1 MKQPIDLRP
10 DHAKIVHEII
20 ARHLPAGVSVRVFG
34 SRAKWTAK
42 PHSDLDLALKGKQP
56 LPRSMLV
63 DLAEAFS
70 ESDLPFRVD
79 VVDWHTVAPSFQA
92 VIDRDGKR
100 LEFPFENIGNLASE
114 NNGAI
119 AIGPFGSA
127 MKADTYTDSGVRV
140 IRGTNFGDTRTW
152 KGDWV
157 FVPDSFV
164 EKMPR
169 CEVRPGD
176 IVFPHRGSI
185 GEVAIVPDDGN
196 RYCLSTS
203 LMKATLDPKKSDPL
217 FVCYYLK
224 SPAGRQEIMRFG
236 STVGTPGIGQPLASL
251 RQFNVPS
258 PDLSTQKSIVSVLTA
273 LDDKI
278 ELNRRMNET
287 LEGMAQAI
295 FRDWFVDFGPV
306 RRKAAGDTD
315 AVAIVGGLIPN
326 AASAA
331 KLAALFPAALG
342 DDGLPVGWQ
351 RLHLSDIASQGK
363 GSVNPQ
369 GQPETVFEHYSLPAF
384 DKGQEPSMDAGST
397 IKSNKTPVPSGAV
410 LLSKLNPETLRVWL
424 PNDHAGA
431 VQIASTEFLVFI
443 PKLGASRSL
452 LFALF
457 RDPDF
462 RTLMQGMVTGT
473 SKSHQR
479 ISPPALLAQDVIAAD
494 VGLFPAFS
502 ALVEPMLER
511 LLANRAENKFLAET
525 RDYLLPRLMSG
536 TVRVARESEA
546 A

>member
-42 PHSDLDLALKGKQP
+42 PHSDLDLALKGKEP
-56 LPRSMLV
+56 LPRSVLG

-79 VVDWHTVAPSFQA
+79 VVDWQTVTPSFRE
-92 VIDRDGKR
+92 VIDRDGLPLPWPLFPLKQFVDSDRSICYGIVQPGKPVYGGVPIVRVNNFGPNGIDTSDALRIAPDIEAQYARSR
-100 LEFPFENIGNLASE
+100 LQGGELLITLVGSV
-114 NNGAI
+114 GQSAI
-119 AIGPFGSA
+119 APPELRGWNVARAVGVVPISDDLTARWIKFVFTSNKAQEFFAQRANTTVQTTVNLRDLAELPVPTPPRLR
-127 MKADTYTDSGVRV
+127 MKG
-140 IRGTNFGDTRTW
+140 
-152 KGDWV
+152 
-157 FVPDSFV
+157 
-164 EKMPR
+164 
-169 CEVRPGD
+169 
-176 IVFPHRGSI
+176 
-185 GEVAIVPDDGN
+185 
-196 RYCLSTS
+196 
-203 LMKATLDPKKSDPL
+203 
-217 FVCYYLK
+217 
-224 SPAGRQEIMRFG
+224 
-236 STVGTPGIGQPLASL
+236 
-251 RQFNVPS
+251 
-258 PDLSTQKSIVSVLTA
+258 IVSVLAA
-273 LDDKI
+273 LDDRI

-306 RRKAAGDTD
+306 RRKAAGETD
-315 AVAIVGGLIPN
+315 AVAIMGGLTSDPTQ
-326 AASAA
+326 
-331 KLAALFPAALG
+331 LAALFPDAFG

-479 ISPPALLAQDVIAAD
+479 ISPPALLAQEVVAAN

-511 LLANRAENKFLAET
+511 LLASRAEKKYLAET

-536 TVRVARESEA
+536 TVHVARESEA

>member
-42 PHSDLDLALKGKQP
+42 PHSDLDLALKGKEP
-56 LPRSMLV
+56 LPRSVLG

-92 VIDRDGKR
+92 VIDRDAIKLPWPKENFASLLAEPVRNGIYKPKEFHGRGCKIVNMGELFAHSRMFDVPMKR
-100 LEFPFENIGNLASE
+100 
-114 NNGAI
+114 
-119 AIGPFGSA
+119 
-127 MKADTYTDSGVRV
+127 
-140 IRGTNFGDTRTW
+140 
-152 KGDWV
+152 
-157 FVPDSFV
+157 V
-164 EKMPR
+164 E
-169 CEVRPGD
+169 
-176 IVFPHRGSI
+176 
-185 GEVAIVPDDGN
+185 
-196 RYCLSTS
+196 LT
-203 LMKATLDPKKSDPL
+203 PKERERFL
-217 FVCYYLK
+217 LK
-224 SPAGRQEIMRFG
+224 SGDLLFARRSLTAEGAGKCSIILEVNEPTTFESSIIRARPDPAKANPLYLYYFFSSQLGYQALDSIRRQVAVAGI
-236 STVGTPGIGQPLASL
+236 TGTDLASL
-251 RQFNVPS
+251 PIPTPPEGIQTKIA
-258 PDLSTQKSIVSVLTA
+258 DTLSLFDK
-273 LDDKI
+273 KI
-278 ELNRRMNET
+278 ELNRQMNET
-287 LEGMAQAI
+287 LEQQAQAI

-306 RRKAAGDTD
+306 RRKAAGETD
-315 AVAIVGGLIPN
+315 SVAIMGDLTPDPAR
-326 AASAA
+326 AAQ
-331 KLAALFPAALG
+331 LAALFPDAFG

-351 RLHLSDIASQGK
+351 RLHLSAIASQGK
-363 GSVNPQ
+363 GSINPQ

-397 IKSNKTPVPSGAV
+397 IKSNKTPVPLGSI

-443 PKLGASRSL
+443 PKPDASRSL

-479 ISPPALLAQDVIAAD
+479 ISPPALLAQEVIAAD
-494 VGLFPAFS
+494 AGLFPAFS

-511 LLANRAENKFLAET
+511 LLASRAENKYLAET

>member
-42 PHSDLDLALKGKQP
+42 PHSDLDLALKGKEP
-56 LPRSMLV
+56 LPRSVLG

-92 VIDRDGKR
+92 VIDRDAIKLPWPKEHFASLLAEPVRNGIYKPKEFHGRGCKIVNMGELFANSRMFDVPMKRVELTPKEQERFLLKSGDLLFARRSLTAEGAGKCSIV
-100 LEFPFENIGNLASE
+100 LEVNEPTTFESSIIRARPDPAKANPLYLYYFFSSQLGYQALDSIRRQVAVAGITGTDLANLPIPTPPES
-114 NNGAI
+114 I
-119 AIGPFGSA
+119 QTKI
-127 MKADTYTDSGVRV
+127 ADTL
-140 IRGTNFGDTRTW
+140 
-152 KGDWV
+152 
-157 FVPDSFV
+157 SFFD
-164 EKMPR
+164 R
-169 CEVRPGD
+169 
-176 IVFPHRGSI
+176 
-185 GEVAIVPDDGN
+185 
-196 RYCLSTS
+196 
-203 LMKATLDPKKSDPL
+203 
-217 FVCYYLK
+217 
-224 SPAGRQEIMRFG
+224 
-236 STVGTPGIGQPLASL
+236 
-251 RQFNVPS
+251 
-258 PDLSTQKSIVSVLTA
+258 
-273 LDDKI
+273 KI

-306 RRKAAGDTD
+306 RRKAAGETD
-315 AVAIVGGLIPN
+315 AVAIMGGLIPDTAR
-326 AASAA
+326 AAQ
-331 KLAALFPAALG
+331 LAALFPDAFG

-363 GSVNPQ
+363 GSINPQ
-369 GQPETVFEHYSLPAF
+369 SQPETVFEHYSLPAF

-397 IKSNKTPVPSGAV
+397 IKSNKTPVPLGSI

-443 PKLGASRSL
+443 PKPDASRSL

-479 ISPPALLAQDVIAAD
+479 ISPPALLAQEVIAAD

-511 LLANRAENKFLAET
+511 LLASRAENKSLAET

>member
-20 ARHLPAGVSVRVFG
+20 VRYLPAGVSVRVFG

-42 PHSDLDLALKGKQP
+42 PHSDLDLALKGTEP
-56 LPRSMLV
+56 LPRSVLG

-79 VVDWHTVAPSFQA
+79 VVDWHTVAPSFPA
-92 VIDRDGKR
+92 VIDRDGLTLPWPLFPLKQFVDPDRSICYGIVQPGKPVANGVPILRVNNFGINGLDTSDALRIAPEIEAQYARSR
-100 LEFPFENIGNLASE
+100 LQGGELLITLVGSV
-114 NNGAI
+114 GQSAI
-119 AIGPFGSA
+119 ARPELRGWNVARAVGVVPISDDLTARWVKFVFGSN
-127 MKADTYTDSGVRV
+127 KAQEFFFQRANTTVQTTVNLRDLAELP
-140 IRGTNFGDTRTW
+140 
-152 KGDWV
+152 
-157 FVPDSFV
+157 VPTP
-164 EKMPR
+164 PR
-169 CEVRPGD
+169 ARMMD
-176 IVFPHRGSI
+176 
-185 GEVAIVPDDGN
+185 
-196 RYCLSTS
+196 
-203 LMKATLDPKKSDPL
+203 
-217 FVCYYLK
+217 
-224 SPAGRQEIMRFG
+224 
-236 STVGTPGIGQPLASL
+236 
-251 RQFNVPS
+251 
-258 PDLSTQKSIVSVLTA
+258 IVSVLSV

-278 ELNRRMNET
+278 ELKRRMNET

-306 RRKAAGDTD
+306 RRKAAGETD
-315 AVAIVGGLIPN
+315 AVAILGGLTPDPAR
-326 AASAA
+326 AAQ
-331 KLAALFPAALG
+331 LAALFPDGFG
-342 DDGLPVGWQ
+342 DDGLPVGWN

-369 GQPETVFEHYSLPAF
+369 GQPETLFELYSLPAF

-431 VQIASTEFLVFI
+431 AQIASTEFLVFI
-443 PKLGASRSL
+443 PKPDVSRSL

-479 ISPPALLAQDVIAAD
+479 ISPPALLAQEVIAAD

-502 ALVEPMLER
+502 ALVEPMLEQ
-511 LLANRAENKFLAET
+511 LLESRAENKHLAET

-536 TVRVARESEA
+536 TVRVARESA
-546 A
+546 AA

>member
-10 DHAKIVHEII
+10 DHAAIVQEVLT
-20 ARHLPAGVSVRVFG
+20 RHLPAGVSVRVFG

-42 PHSDLDLALKGKQP
+42 TFSDLDLAVKGKEK
-56 LPRSMLV
+56 LPYQLMV
-63 DLAEAFS
+63 ELADAFE

-79 VVDWHTVAPSFQA
+79 VVDWHTVTPSFQA
-92 VIDRDGKR
+92 VIDRDGVSLEVEYASPWQTLKLNQLGRIVTGKTPPTSDASNFGGEIPFVTPSDMTGERSIDATNRHLTEQGARKVGSSYVARPAVVVSCIGSDMGKAALVNQPFVSNQQINALVPTPDFDR
-100 LEFPFENIGNLASE
+100 LFIYYNLSVRKAEIKGKASGAAQPIMNKSEFGNLDISIPDLATQRD
-114 NNGAI
+114 I
-119 AIGPFGSA
+119 
-127 MKADTYTDSGVRV
+127 SGV
-140 IRGTNFGDTRTW
+140 
-152 KGDWV
+152 
-157 FVPDSFV
+157 
-164 EKMPR
+164 
-169 CEVRPGD
+169 
-176 IVFPHRGSI
+176 
-185 GEVAIVPDDGN
+185 
-196 RYCLSTS
+196 LSS
-203 LMKATLDPKKSDPL
+203 
-217 FVCYYLK
+217 
-224 SPAGRQEIMRFG
+224 
-236 STVGTPGIGQPLASL
+236 
-251 RQFNVPS
+251 
-258 PDLSTQKSIVSVLTA
+258 

-306 RRKAAGDTD
+306 RRKAAGETD
-315 AVAIVGGLIPN
+315 AVAIMGGLTPDPAR
-326 AASAA
+326 AAQ
-331 KLAALFPAALG
+331 LAALFPDAFG

-351 RLHLSDIASQGK
+351 HLHLSAIASQGK
-363 GSVNPQ
+363 GSINPQ

-397 IKSNKTPVPSGAV
+397 IKSNKTPVPTGAI
-410 LLSKLNPETLRVWL
+410 LLSKLNPEILRVWL

-443 PKLGASRSL
+443 PKPGASRSL

-479 ISPPALLAQDVIAAD
+479 ISPPALLAQEVIAAD
-494 VGLFPAFS
+494 VGLFPAFA

-511 LLANRAENKFLAET
+511 LLASRAENKSLAET

>member
-20 ARHLPAGVSVRVFG
+20 ARYLPAGVSVRVFG

-56 LPRSMLV
+56 LPRSVLG

-79 VVDWHTVAPSFQA
+79 IVDWHAVTPSFQA
-92 VIDRDGKR
+92 AIDRDGVR
-100 LEFPFENIGNLASE
+100 L
-114 NNGAI
+114 
-119 AIGPFGSA
+119 
-127 MKADTYTDSGVRV
+127 T
-140 IRGTNFGDTRTW
+140 
-152 KGDWV
+152 
-157 FVPDSFV
+157 VPL
-164 EKMPR
+164 
-169 CEVRPGD
+169 
-176 IVFPHRGSI
+176 
-185 GEVAIVPDDGN
+185 GEVAKL
-196 RYCLSTS
+196 LS
-203 LMKATLDPKKSDPL
+203 
-217 FVCYYLK
+217 
-224 SPAGRQEIMRFG
+224 G
-236 STVGTPGIGQPLASL
+236 GTPSKSNSSLWDGDVPWLTPKDMGQWNGTTDAHVTRAAIGKGTKLAPENATFVAVRGMSLHNEIRVVRSERPLTFNQDIKAIVAGPSIDTDFLYYALTASKPVLLGLVSAAGHGTGVLDTDRL
-251 RQFNVPS
+251 RSLEIP
-258 PDLSTQKSIVSVLTA
+258 VLPVEEQQCIAQTISA

-295 FRDWFVDFGPV
+295 FGDWFVDFGPV
-306 RRKAAGDTD
+306 QRKAAGETD
-315 AVAIVGGLIPN
+315 AVAIMGGLTPDPAR
-326 AASAA
+326 AAH
-331 KLAALFPAALG
+331 LAALFPDAFG

-369 GQPETVFEHYSLPAF
+369 GQPEAVFEHYSLPAF

-397 IKSNKTPVPSGAV
+397 IKSNKTPVPTGAI
-410 LLSKLNPETLRVWL
+410 LLSKLNPEILRVWL

-443 PKLGASRSL
+443 PKPGASRSL

-457 RDPDF
+457 RDLDF

-479 ISPPALLAQDVIAAD
+479 ISPPALLAQEVIAAD
-494 VGLFPAFS
+494 VGLFPAFA

-511 LLANRAENKFLAET
+511 LLASRAENKSLAKT

>member
-20 ARHLPAGVSVRVFG
+20 ARYLPAGVSVRVFG

-42 PHSDLDLALKGKQP
+42 PHSDLDLALKGKEP
-56 LPRSMLV
+56 LPRSVLG

-79 VVDWHTVAPSFQA
+79 VVDWHGVTPSFQA
-92 VIDRDGKR
+92 VIDRDAIKLPWPKEHFASLLSEPVRNGIYKPKEFHGRGCKIVNMGELFAHSRMFDVPMKRVELTPKEQERFLLKSGDLLFARRSLTAEGAGKCSIV
-100 LEFPFENIGNLASE
+100 LEVNEPTTFESSIIRARPDPAKATPLYLYYFFSSQLGYQALDSIRRQVAVAGITGSDLANLPIPTPPES
-114 NNGAI
+114 I
-119 AIGPFGSA
+119 QSKI
-127 MKADTYTDSGVRV
+127 ADT
-140 IRGTNFGDTRTW
+140 
-152 KGDWV
+152 
-157 FVPDSFV
+157 
-164 EKMPR
+164 
-169 CEVRPGD
+169 
-176 IVFPHRGSI
+176 
-185 GEVAIVPDDGN
+185 
-196 RYCLSTS
+196 LS
-203 LMKATLDPKKSDPL
+203 L
-217 FVCYYLK
+217 FD
-224 SPAGRQEIMRFG
+224 R
-236 STVGTPGIGQPLASL
+236 
-251 RQFNVPS
+251 
-258 PDLSTQKSIVSVLTA
+258 
-273 LDDKI
+273 KI
-278 ELNRRMNET
+278 ELHRRMNET
-287 LEGMAQAI
+287 LERQAQAI

-306 RRKAAGDTD
+306 RRKMAGETD
-315 AVAIVGGLIPN
+315 AVAIMGGLIPD

-331 KLAALFPAALG
+331 KLAALFPDVFG

-369 GQPETVFEHYSLPAF
+369 SQPDTVFEHYSLPAF
-384 DKGQEPSMDAGST
+384 DKGQEPSMDTGST
-397 IKSNKTPVPSGAV
+397 IKSNKTPVPSGAI

-443 PKLGASRSL
+443 PKPGASRAL

-462 RTLMQGMVTGT
+462 RTMMQGMVTGT

-479 ISPPALLAQDVIAAD
+479 ISPPALLAQEVIAAD
-494 VGLFPAFS
+494 SNLFPAFA

-511 LLANRAENKFLAET
+511 LLASRAESKSLAET